1 MATMYE
7 FPVKA
12 KLSKQIEERLYG
24 IAWDYIDA
32 LYSALDDFYDEYK
45 TDEEMGEVA
54 ELVKEAFAK
63 GVYDA
68 IDGYEES

>member
-1 MATMYE
+1 MATVYE

-12 KLSKQIEERLYG
+12 KLPKQVEERLYG

-32 LYSALDDFYDEYK
+32 LYNALDDFYDEAE
-45 TDEEMGEVA
+45 TDEELNEVA

-68 IDGYEES
+68 INQYEES

>member
-12 KLSKQIEERLYG
+12 RLSKQIEERLYG
-24 IAWDYIDA
+24 IGWDYIDT
-32 LYSALDDFYDEYK
+32 LYNALDNFYDEARA
-45 TDEEMGEVA
+45 DEEMCVVA
-54 ELVKEAFAK
+54 ELVREAFAK

-68 IDGYEES
+68 IDQFEES